1 MSKELLYQLDIVANT
16 LSGATRRLIQAVLRE
31 VRTGEWIPA
40 GKQLPHINTAV
51 HIFNKNMEKPEV
63 GVLLQANDGT
73 KHWGLLTKDKPFNMY
88 PDETYWQYVSPKLPP
103 TK

>member
-1 MSKELLYQLDIVANT
+1 MSRELLDQLDIIANT
-16 LSGATRRLIQAVLRE
+16 LSVATRRLIQAVLRE
-31 VRTGEWIPA
+31 VRTGEWVLA

-51 HIFNKNMEKPEV
+51 YIFNKNMEKPEV

-73 KHWGLLTKDKPFNMY
+73 KHWGLLTKDKPFSMY